1 MFSIKQ
7 TRIILILTVIITF
20 LIAFIGLNLK
30 EEKKDTIPMKAKLE
44 VPEIRQDLKYNDDL
58 TDNSD
63 VLKDEGKTIFL
74 EE

>member
-20 LIAFIGLNLK
+20 LIAFIGLSLK
-30 EEKKDTIPMKAKLE
+30 EEKKDMIPMKAKLE

-58 TDNSD
+58 TDNSG

>member
-20 LIAFIGLNLK
+20 LVAFIGLNLK
-30 EEKKDTIPMKAKLE
+30 EEKKDTIPMKARLE

-58 TDNSD
+58 TDNAGA
-63 VLKDEGKTIFL
+63 LKDEGKTIFL

>member
-20 LIAFIGLNLK
+20 LISFIGLNLK
-30 EEKKDTIPMKAKLE
+30 EEKKDTIPVKAKLE

-58 TDNSD
+58 TDNSG